1 MSLPTQVTNEIPAD
15 TVRVAHASFRKGNAL
30 LRLRD
35 ECGELFG
42 EADFSDLYSWKGQA
56 GLSPVL
62 LGTVTIL
69 QYVEGLSD
77 RQAGL
82 MVCSRIDWKY
92 LLGVELTYSG
102 FDPSVLSE
110 FRSRLLEQGAA
121 ERLFEK
127 PLARLRELG
136 LVKERG
142 RQRSDS
148 TQVLAAIR
156 TLNRLELVGESLR
169 AALNQVAIEGR
180 GWLTSWV
187 PVAWFDRYSS
197 RIEEAKLPSQE
208 SERQHLVVTIG
219 EDGYQL
225 LTALLAP
232 DAPAYLQALP
242 AVQVLWQIWIQQYEQ
257 VEGTVRWR
265 AAGNLPPGE
274 RMLNSPYDPQ
284 ARFSR
289 KRQTTWTGYKVHL
302 TESCDD
308 DLPHLITH
316 VETTPATEPD
326 CQTLPKIHQ
335 ALAEK
340 ELLPAEHTVDAG
352 YVDIDNLITSRQD
365 HAIDLCGPM
374 RPDSSWQA
382 RQQTG
387 YDIAHF
393 VVDWQA
399 ESVTCPQGHT
409 SHVWSP
415 STNQAGDASISVRFH
430 PDDCTACPVRERCTQ
445 AKTGPRGLH
454 LQPTQEHHELLQQSR
469 RAQGE
474 PAFQQRYQ
482 IRAGIEG
489 TISQGTRALGLRTS
503 RFIGE
508 AKTRL
513 QHLATAAALNCLRL
527 ADWLRNHT
535 PAHTRVSA
543 FAELAPP
550 PLLNL
555 SLATP

>member
-15 TVRVAHASFRKGNAL
+15 TVRVARASFRKGNAL
-30 LRLRD
+30 MRLRD
-35 ECGELFG
+35 ECGELFR
-42 EADFSDLYSWKGQA
+42 EADFSDLYSWKGQE
-56 GLSPVL
+56 GLSPVI

-127 PLARLRELG
+127 PLARLREQG

-169 AALNQVAIEGR
+169 YALNQVAIEGR

-187 PVAWFDRYSS
+187 PAEWFDRYSS
-197 RIEEAKLPSQE
+197 RIEEAKLPTQE
-208 SERQHLVVTIG
+208 SERQQLVVTIG

-232 DAPAYLQALP
+232 DAPTYLQALP
-242 AVQVLWQIWIQQYEQ
+242 AVQVLWQIWIQQYQQ

-265 AAGNLPPGE
+265 AAGNVPPGE

-326 CQTLPKIHQ
+326 CQTLPKIHH

-340 ELLPAEHTVDAG
+340 ELLPHEHVVDTG
-352 YVDIDNLITSRQD
+352 YVDIDNLIVSRQD
-365 HAIDLCGPM
+365 HDIDLCGPM
-374 RPDSSWQA
+374 HPDSSWQA

-387 YDIAHF
+387 YDIAQF

-399 ESVTCPQGHT
+399 EIVTCPQGHT
-409 SHVWSP
+409 SHVWSR
-415 STNQAGDASISVRFH
+415 STNRARDASISVRFH
-430 PDDCTACPVRERCTQ
+430 PDDCSACPVRARCTQ
-445 AKTGPRGLH
+445 AKVGPRGLH
-454 LQPTQEHHELLQQSR
+454 LQPTQAHHELLQHHR
-469 RAQGE
+469 LAQLDA
-474 PAFQQRYQ
+474 PFQERYR

-489 TISQGTRALGLRTS
+489 TISQGVRALGLRHS

-513 QHLATAAALNCLRL
+513 QHLATAAALNCLRV
-527 ADWLRNHT
+527 ADWLRNNT
-535 PAHTRVSA
+535 PAQTRVSA

-555 SLATP
+555 SRRIP